1 MRSMTRMG
9 DEYFDPEDVNA
20 ELYRRSEP
28 RSKKPQF
35 GVPERLGAQPSV
47 EEINKPPSEQPKRK
61 RPAKA
66 KRDQKVEDAHTQD
79 LKTRGIQ

>member
-1 MRSMTRMG
+1 MRTITQFG
-9 DEYFDPEDVNA
+9 DEQWNQEDVA
-20 ELYRRSEP
+20 SELYRRSEP
-28 RSKKPQF
+28 QSKKPKF
-35 GVPERLGAQPSV
+35 GVPDRLGPQPTI